1 MQHAPIAA
9 AFALTVALAGCQLGP
24 QTSVADFCA
33 NPDNAETHVCQLSMD
48 IEGTR
53 TSLAD
58 TDMSLQQATEL
69 ADRSLRAAAQAQR
82 SADEAQSTA
91 DEALRRATAALAEDD
106 LFCET
111 RVINNSDT
119 GTCAEGFT
127 VMSCTQTRYTTRA
140 GGLSFLR
147 EIDNE
152 KCRFNS
158 RVLEMHVRCCAAANT
173 GATASMLSLPRAG
186 G

>member
-1 MQHAPIAA
+1 MRLTPFFAA
-9 AFALTVALAGCQLGP
+9 LALSAAMAGCQLAP
-24 QTSVADFCA
+24 STSVADYCA
-33 NPDNAETHVCQLSMD
+33 DANNAGTHVCQLSLD
-48 IEGTR
+48 IDGTR
-53 TSLAD
+53 TALAE

-82 SADEAQSTA
+82 TADDARATA
-91 DEALRRATAALAEDD
+91 DEAMRRATAALADND

-127 VMSCTQTRYTTRA
+127 VMSCAQTRYTTRA

-152 KCRFNS
+152 HCRFNS
-158 RVLEMHVRCCAAANT
+158 SVLEMHVRCCAAANA
-173 GATASMLSLPRAG
+173 GATVSMLSLPGAG
-186 G
+186 R